1 MPNLRYPSNVTKSY
15 LIKLSLPIFLS
26 NLAIPLVGIIDT
38 GLMGHLENANFLIA
52 TSLAS
57 SVLLMIFWS
66 FGFLRMGTVGLVSQS
81 LARGDYHEIVNL
93 VVRNIILSLIISA
106 IIIIMYLPI
115 VNGIELFFQISQEVF
130 ILIKKYIFIRIF
142 SSPAELIL
150 YVLVG
155 LFLGL
160 QKTFISSLIII
171 IYSILN
177 IIISIILVTKFN
189 LNVAGVAFGTLISSY
204 AVAIASL
211 VFVYY
216 FFINKLKVIPKLKKN
231 LFNIK
236 KIIKLLTINFDIFI
250 RTIFLTFA
258 FLWINYLSS
267 KIGENFIAI
276 NSILLQLITISA
288 FFLDAYAH
296 STEGVIGYAV
306 GRKSEKTFLN
316 TVKSSIELSFYTGIL
331 IGTIYIFF
339 SKGIINLLTDLDI
352 IRLYTYEYIF
362 WLVLIPPIASIC
374 YQLDGIFIGATET
387 KSMRDCMIISV
398 SLYILISLFFSK
410 VFNNHGIWISVIFL
424 MILRSATL
432 YFSFKRIMRK
442 F

>member
-15 LIKLSLPIFLS
+15 LIKLSLPIFIS

-81 LARGDYHEIVNL
+81 LAKGDYHEIVNL

-106 IIIIMYLPI
+106 IIIVMYLPI

-189 LNVAGVAFGTLISSY
+189 LNVSGVAFGTLISSY
-204 AVAIASL
+204 AAAIASL

-216 FFINKLKVIPKLKKN
+216 FFISKLKVIPKLKKN

-236 KIIKLLTINFDIFI
+236 KIGKLLTINFDIFI

-276 NSILLQLITISA
+276 NSILLQFITISA

-316 TVKSSIELSFYTGIL
+316 TVKSTIELSFYTGIL

-339 SKGIINLLTDLDI
+339 
-352 IRLYTYEYIF
+352 
-362 WLVLIPPIASIC
+362 
-374 YQLDGIFIGATET
+374 
-387 KSMRDCMIISV
+387 
-398 SLYILISLFFSK
+398 
-410 VFNNHGIWISVIFL
+410 
-424 MILRSATL
+424 
-432 YFSFKRIMRK
+432 
-442 F
+442 